1 MDSYNIVIKKKAE
14 LCRSAYRTRTLPF
27 GPAVS
32 QYALGHLML
41 AQTGAQPCQV
51 RHQPAVGQ
59 GSWLCTYCMRKTGL
73 LACVRLSVT
82 VGVLSSL
89 LNSTFVFF
97 WSRSHETK
105 YKKGFHFKSNLKNQI
120 KFTVLR
126 MPPVPAAGLTQTG
139 RRYIYFPSN

>member
-1 MDSYNIVIKKKAE
+1 MHNKRNHGAPV
-14 LCRSAYRTRTLPF
+14 
-27 GPAVS
+27 
-32 QYALGHLML
+32 GHLFLCMI
-41 AQTGAQPCQV
+41 AQTGEQPCQV
-51 RHQPAVGQ
+51 RYQSAVGQ

-97 WSRSHETK
+97 WSRSHATK
-105 YKKGFHFKSNLKNQI
+105 FKKGFYFKSNLKNQI

-139 RRYIYFPSN
+139 RRYVFLLIKKRLKNFVN